1 MMSKALARVTATL
14 NLWKEE
20 GVASQEG
27 RAPRRERVLPPPS
40 PQTLGFPATPSP
52 QTLGFLR
59 KPRLKSRSSCTKL
72 WLLRTVEMRM
82 TLRS

>member
-1 MMSKALARVTATL
+1 MPTTMSNALARVTATL
-14 NLWKEE
+14 NLWKE
-20 GVASQEG
+20 GVLGSWEG
-27 RAPRRERVLPPPS
+27 RTIRKEEFL
-40 PQTLGFPATPSP
+40 QPATSP

>member
-1 MMSKALARVTATL
+1 M
-14 NLWKEE
+14 E
-20 GVASQEG
+20 GTGPEDTFV
-27 RAPRRERVLPPPS
+27 PPTS
-40 PQTLGFPATPSP
+40 L

-82 TLRS
+82 TLRSCPWNSSTEPT